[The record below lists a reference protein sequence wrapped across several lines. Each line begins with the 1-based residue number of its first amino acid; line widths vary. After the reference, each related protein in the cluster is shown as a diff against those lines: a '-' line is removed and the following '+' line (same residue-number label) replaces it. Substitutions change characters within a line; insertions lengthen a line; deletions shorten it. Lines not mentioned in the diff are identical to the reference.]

1 MQKIV
6 GQMLVK
12 KIVIVLLLAAA
23 GAAYAQFRI
32 GDKLASPAT
41 KDGRLM
47 NYKATKWEELSP
59 KDWDPYASLKSLT
72 LSTMRDGDPRAQEA
86 LDNLMASLNNA
97 PIVPAMDKQGIKITG
112 FMIPITKNKD
122 DVISFLLVPYFGA
135 CIHTPPPPSN
145 QVLFV
150 VPDKP
155 VKGGVTMDAV
165 TVSGEVLIQRTDS
178 PWGSA
183 GYRVN
188 AKFVDPYVEP
198 KRK

>member
-1 MQKIV
+1 MI
-6 GQMLVK
+6 LK
-12 KIVIVLLLAAA
+12 KIVIFLSMVAA

-32 GDKLASPAT
+32 GDQLVNPPN
-41 KDGRLM
+41 KDSRLM
-47 NYKATKWEELSP
+47 NYKAIKWEDLSP
-59 KDWDPYASLKSLT
+59 KDWDPYASLKNLT

-86 LDNLMASLNNA
+86 LDKLMAAMNNA

-155 VKGGVTMDAV
+155 VKGGTTMDAV
-165 TVSGEVLIQRTDS
+165 TISGEVSIQRTDS

-183 GYRVN
+183 AYRVA
-188 AKFVDPYVEP
+188 AKFVDAYVEP
-198 KRK
+198 KKK